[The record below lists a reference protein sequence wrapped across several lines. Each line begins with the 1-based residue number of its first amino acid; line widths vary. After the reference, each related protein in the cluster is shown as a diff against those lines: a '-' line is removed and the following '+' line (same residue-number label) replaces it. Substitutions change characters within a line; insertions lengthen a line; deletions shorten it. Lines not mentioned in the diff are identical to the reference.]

1 MNDSLK
7 VAIVAGLI
15 AGFVLGVAYEFFDQ
29 VAASWRL
36 FEPWWIPINT
46 GNMIIN
52 IPIFGLWGIIFAVIY
67 SKAYNVIPQEG
78 VLKGLIYGLFLW
90 IIISIR
96 YITFDLAYGNPIGVV
111 GVIFAGFFQCLL
123 FGLVL
128 GILYDELLFD
138 GQLSIKEKV
147 KTYDLRSG
155 ILPGAL
161 AGLIGGI
168 AASVVAIAGPALGL
182 WKLYGFTIESSFDLW
197 LSQLGAHTV
206 INLFWGAIFGAIF
219 AKAYSSV
226 PGKKIIKGLYYGLI
240 IYLITSFHLSSF
252 SICWAVYHNAW
263 VIAEFMVGNII
274 IAAAQ
279 FIVFGIVLGLLYK
292 KSGD

>member
-1 MNDSLK
+1 MNNSLK
-7 VAIVAGLI
+7 IGIVAGLI
-15 AGFVLGVAYEFFDQ
+15 AGFVLGVAYELFDQ
-29 VAASWRL
+29 VAASWHL

-46 GNMIIN
+46 GNMMIN
-52 IPIFGLWGIIFAVIY
+52 IPIFGIWGIIFAVIY
-67 SKAYNVIPQEG
+67 SQAYDVIPKEG
-78 VLKGLIYGLFLW
+78 VLKGLVYGLFLW
-90 IIISIR
+90 VIISIR
-96 YITFDLAYGNPIGVV
+96 YVTFDLAYGNPIGVV
-111 GVIFAGFFQCLL
+111 GVIFTGFFQYLL

-128 GILYDELLFD
+128 GILYDELLF
-138 GQLSIKEKV
+138 GNQLPIKEKV
-147 KTYDLRSG
+147 KAYDLRSG
-155 ILPGAL
+155 IFPGAL

-168 AASVVAIAGPALGL
+168 TASVVAITGPALGL

-219 AKAYSSV
+219 AKAYFSI

-263 VIAEFMVGNII
+263 FIAEFMVGNII

-279 FIVFGIVLGLLYK
+279 FIVFGIVLGYLYRK
-292 KSGD
+292 PSE